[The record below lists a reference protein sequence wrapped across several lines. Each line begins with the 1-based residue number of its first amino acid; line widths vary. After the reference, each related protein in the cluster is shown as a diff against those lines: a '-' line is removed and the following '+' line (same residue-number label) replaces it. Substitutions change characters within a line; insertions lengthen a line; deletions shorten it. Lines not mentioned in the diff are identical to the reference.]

1 LAYAALTRLKRP
13 PFDVREIVQVVNFG
27 MFAVLPGDG
36 GMFMIGVGAASRR
49 CVGAHVRN
57 AMRAPGPAAALSL
70 LVLVALTQAAW
81 AAAARPARAD
91 VVPTLLV
98 LALAGSGVCGLIA
111 LWCFFTGGRK
121 ADRAG
126 PRRRWGVAP
135 GRIIESRVE
144 KRSPVHGKSYQE
156 PVVHY
161 SFEVGGRQFFG
172 NVVEIDAAPARPSSA
187 AKRIVA
193 RYRPG
198 AKVNVRYN
206 PDNLGETELVGASS
220 VARWRRPLGLLMSWI
235 GALWFLFF
243 LVALM
248 LRTGGFI

>member
-1 LAYAALTRLKRP
+1 MRLKRP

-27 MFAVLPGDG
+27 MFAVLRCDG
-36 GMFMIGVGAASRR
+36 GLFMMGVGAASQRG
-49 CVGAHVRN
+49 VGAQVRN
-57 AMRAPGPAAALSL
+57 AMRAPGPAAALSPL
-70 LVLVALTQAAW
+70 LLIALTQATWA
-81 AAAARPARAD
+81 AAAARPARPD

-98 LALAGSGVCGLIA
+98 LALIGSGVCGLIA

-121 ADRAG
+121 AQRAS
-126 PRRRWGVAP
+126 PRSRWGVAP

-144 KRSPVHGKSYQE
+144 RRSPVHGKSYDE

-172 NVVEIDAAPARPSSA
+172 NVVDIDATPARASSA
-187 AKRIVA
+187 ARRIVA

-206 PDNLGETELVGASS
+206 PDNLGETELAAAPSA
-220 VARWRRPLGLLMSWI
+220 ARWRRPLGLLMSWI
-235 GALWFLFF
+235 GAVWFLFF

>member
-1 LAYAALTRLKRP
+1 MRLKRP
-13 PFDVREIVQVVNFG
+13 PFDVREIVQVVNFA

-49 CVGAHVRN
+49 GIGAQVRN
-57 AMRAPGPAAALSL
+57 AMRAPGHAAALSL
-70 LVLVALTQAAW
+70 PVLAALTEATW
-81 AAAARPARAD
+81 AAAATRPARPD

-98 LALAGSGVCGLIA
+98 LALIGSGVCGLIA

-126 PRRRWGVAP
+126 PRRSWGVAP

-144 KRSPVHGKSYQE
+144 RRSPVHGKSYEE

-161 SFEVGGRQFFG
+161 SFVVGGRQFFG
-172 NVVEIDAAPARPSSA
+172 NVVDIDATPARASSA

-198 AKVNVRYN
+198 TKVNVRYN

-220 VARWRRPLGLLMSWI
+220 AGRWRRPLGLLMSWI
-235 GALWFLFF
+235 GAVWFLFF